1 MHTFLENAVMS
12 PFESHA
18 QVTACHQSVLLFYYG
33 LDRGDYP
40 LAMKQVAP
48 ECLWERGGVM
58 LSGRQQIEESV
69 RKRSATQVA
78 RHIVSNFAMLVQDP
92 ERATAAYCLA
102 LHLYDN
108 GAPATLPVPGSTPFL
123 LADVTCQF
131 ALEPGNAWRI
141 RQLDVGRAFSYSRE
155 VISPLAQAPR
165 LG

>member
-1 MHTFLENAVMS
+1 MS

-48 ECLWERGGVM
+48 DCLWERGGVM
-58 LSGRQQIEESV
+58 LRGRQQIEASV

-131 ALEPGNAWRI
+131 ALEPDNAWRI